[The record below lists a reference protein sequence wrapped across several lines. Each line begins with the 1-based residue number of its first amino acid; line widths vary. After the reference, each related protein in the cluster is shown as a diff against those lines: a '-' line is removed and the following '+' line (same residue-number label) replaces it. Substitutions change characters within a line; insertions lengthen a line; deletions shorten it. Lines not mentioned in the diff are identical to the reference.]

1 MTDSISESTLTVQGL
16 TPYAQIPRWILRAG
30 DNLSHGAVRL
40 YGVIMTY
47 ADNDTRT
54 AFPGRERLAEDMGIK
69 PRTITTY
76 VKELEAYGALI
87 VDRRRNKRTG
97 NYYANHYTLVFDHP
111 GANNSTRQSAE
122 ICSIS
127 KPTTLT
133 TPTSF
138 TSDQRSEQSV
148 APALSKRGQDDS
160 RDKAKQSDPISPEF
174 YESEDRKALITNVQY
189 LAQYR
194 KQTSEQYKQTDD
206 PDQLAKISLN
216 FENITSQ
223 FTENLITAFPGI
235 DDYQVDSMIWDYGW
249 EPPMKAATD
258 RFTAAKWFN
267 QFINSLQQETGSLE
281 WRGHN
286 A

>member
-1 MTDSISESTLTVQGL
+1 MNKSTSESTLTVQGL

-54 AFPGRERLAEDMGIK
+54 AFPGREKLAEDMGIK

-87 VDRRRNKRTG
+87 VERRRNKRTG
-97 NYYANHYTLVFDHP
+97 NYYANHYTLAFDHP
-111 GANNSTRQSAE
+111 SANNSTRQSAE
-122 ICSIS
+122 TCSIT

-138 TSDQRSEQSV
+138 TSDQRSEQNV

-160 RDKAKQSDPISPEF
+160 QTKAKQSDPISPEF

-216 FENITSQ
+216 FENMTAQ
-223 FTENLITAFPGI
+223 FTDNLITAFPGI

-267 QFINSLQQETGSLE
+267 QFIHSLQQETGQLT
-281 WRGHN
+281 WRGQN
-286 A
+286 

>member
-1 MTDSISESTLTVQGL
+1 MTDSSSESTLTVQGL

-54 AFPGRERLAEDMGIK
+54 AFPGQQKLAEDLGVSDRSI
-69 PRTITTY
+69 RNY
-76 VKELEAYGALI
+76 LKELEEYGALK
-87 VDRRRNKRTG
+87 VEHRQNKRTG
-97 NYYANHYTLVFDHP
+97 NYYSNEYTLIFDKP
-111 GANNSTRQSAE
+111 SEVECRRQEEEGFRLTTST
-122 ICSIS
+122 I
-127 KPTTLT
+127 LT
-133 TPTSF
+133 TPTSY
-138 TSDQRSEQSV
+138 TSDQRSEQNV

-160 RDKAKQSDPISPEF
+160 QTKAKQSDPISPEF

-216 FENITSQ
+216 LENMTAQ
-223 FTENLITAFPGI
+223 FTDNLITAFPGI

-267 QFINSLQQETGSLE
+267 QFIHSLQQETGQLT
-281 WRGHN
+281 WRGQN
-286 A
+286 